1 MPSRPQTGT
10 RGSRHAD
17 TAVMGGAYKPVNCR
31 GDSVMT
37 KLLITLSTFLLGS
50 LGWYAG
56 ERIGMFTAF
65 IASIVGTGV
74 GVYVGRR
81 LARHW
86 GF

>member
-1 MPSRPQTGT
+1 
-10 RGSRHAD
+10 
-17 TAVMGGAYKPVNCR
+17 
-31 GDSVMT
+31 MT